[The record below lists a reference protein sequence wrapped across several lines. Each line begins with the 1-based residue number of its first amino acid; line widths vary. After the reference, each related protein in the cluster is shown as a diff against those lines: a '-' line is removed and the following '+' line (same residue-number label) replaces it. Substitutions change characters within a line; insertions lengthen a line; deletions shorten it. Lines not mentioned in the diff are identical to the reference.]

1 MGDILVWLVT
11 AVVGFF
17 AGRDTAKV
25 PLKKVPV
32 AVAHLPGRA
41 ASHLVSQVGTTL
53 LQLVEHIVFGV
64 GLLAIVAA
72 LVLIAWRHRP
82 GRARLGRTNRPGGQP
97 APPWWLGRWSRVPG
111 RTAGGAGRPRAGR
124 SMGNAG
130 P

>member
-82 GRARLGRTNRPGGQP
+82 GRARLAAQASLKIIQRQVEPLP
-97 APPWWLGRWSRVPG
+97 ADDEVAVRVDQ
-111 RTAGGAGRPRAGR
+111 RVAALVV
-124 SMGNAG
+124 
-130 P
+130 